1 MHQLHS
7 DTPHILSFCYS
18 QYWLITTMFFHVFP
32 VAFLEC
38 IAGLVSCSLVSH
50 IPTFRDGVARIRVRD
65 PVLTLSLIVYPL
77 CRLKVIKIPIWI
89 DLSIW
94 LNLIPSTEVFTFLLP
109 GKGPSFFRSKHV
121 SGNNY
126 SKSESEMLQCPTRGK
141 SCRSKFHPFWLRK
154 NAHNVWFALT
164 SAHSHSRENFFL

>member
-65 PVLTLSLIVYPL
+65 PVLTLSSLIVYPL
-77 CRLKVIKIPIWI
+77 CRLKVIKIRIWI
-89 DLSIW
+89 DLTKSDPFDW
-94 LNLIPSTEVFTFLLP
+94 WSFTFLLP

-141 SCRSKFHPFWLRK
+141 VVDQSFI
-154 NAHNVWFALT
+154 
-164 SAHSHSRENFFL
+164 HSDCKKMHTMCDSL